1 MSTGPLS
8 KGSWLVSA
16 SPRLGSA
23 TSFLIIRCSWHM
35 ERDVN
40 IDEIVANE
48 CWGMLGFLRF
58 QHRAI
63 VIITALEFPACLV
76 IVCFGVPI
84 LLSGAREFNAEV
96 LVWFTCGFLSFCLDL
111 SSVNHALRLIE
122 RYKRLRALPLA
133 PKRQDLEGIGSEKND

>member
-1 MSTGPLS
+1 
-8 KGSWLVSA
+8 
-16 SPRLGSA
+16 
-23 TSFLIIRCSWHM
+23 
-35 ERDVN
+35 
-40 IDEIVANE
+40 
-48 CWGMLGFLRF
+48 MLGFLRF